1 MAIVFDLNEVRKRVV
16 SRDGLWITSN
26 TRYVY
31 APVFLGRA
39 SILNNLRTYK
49 DNLYVGD
56 GSVRI
61 IIGGVECG
69 LSCDRY
75 TIETPSFYYELE
87 QGIYVKEKR
96 LLRDMS
102 VVKRSDVT
110 DKDIFGDNSI
120 PPLASINRDTVWG
133 LSVHE
138 VSVFNED
145 DLCLI
150 ISETT

>member
-31 APVFLGRA
+31 APVFLGKA
-39 SILNNLRTYK
+39 SILNSLRTYK

-56 GSVRI
+56 ESVRI
-61 IIGGVECG
+61 IVGGVECG

-96 LLRDMS
+96 ILRDMS
-102 VVKRSDVT
+102 VVKSSYVT
-110 DKDIFGDNSI
+110 NKDIFGGDSAQ
-120 PPLASINRDTVWG
+120 PLSKTDKNTVWG
-133 LSVHE
+133 RLA
-138 VSVFNED
+138 NA
-145 DLCLI
+145 
-150 ISETT
+150 